1 MVTLVFEDPNKILGH
16 LKLTERIVT
25 FGGKKPV
32 KGRNI
37 CEREDQRQWPR
48 GGSHSDAET
57 GRRLSLPSQSWE
69 QQGHSNA
76 GNGVVEQRWDEGWH
90 SSISHKWRERE
101 KGLVE
106 LTF

>member
-32 KGRNI
+32 KGRNVY
-37 CEREDQRQWPR
+37 EREDQRQWQR

-69 QQGHSNA
+69 SRATAMQAMELLNSA
-76 GNGVVEQRWDEGWH
+76 GMKVGTHLFPTNG
-90 SSISHKWRERE
+90 ERE

>member
-1 MVTLVFEDPNKILGH
+1 M
-16 LKLTERIVT
+16 TERIVT

-37 CEREDQRQWPR
+37 CEPEDQRQWQR

-57 GRRLSLPSQSWE
+57 GRLLSLPSQSWE

-101 KGLVE
+101 RERKGWLS
-106 LTF
+106 